1 MFSLSI
7 SWDAIIEPFFADII
21 LNNKNQNVRQI
32 SVNTFK
38 CLDDFQASFSL
49 KYNIVQ
55 ITWFQNVQKFKF
67 LIIRGRFGIY
77 AVAEQLFDVFEWP
90 NIYQIEEREWKNS
103 KRSHHQKNHILR
115 PCHAVKKCLSFL
127 HTIKIPWHWT
137 DWSFMHSSILYDLW
151 MKMSKTFSTTS

>member
-77 AVAEQLFDVFEWP
+77 AVEEQLFDVFRVTKYLSNWRERMKEQKTISSSKESYFKTLP
-90 NIYQIEEREWKNS
+90 CSEEMPFISTHNKNPMALNRL
-103 KRSHHQKNHILR
+103 K
-115 PCHAVKKCLSFL
+115 
-127 HTIKIPWHWT
+127 
-137 DWSFMHSSILYDLW
+137 LYAL
-151 MKMSKTFSTTS
+151 